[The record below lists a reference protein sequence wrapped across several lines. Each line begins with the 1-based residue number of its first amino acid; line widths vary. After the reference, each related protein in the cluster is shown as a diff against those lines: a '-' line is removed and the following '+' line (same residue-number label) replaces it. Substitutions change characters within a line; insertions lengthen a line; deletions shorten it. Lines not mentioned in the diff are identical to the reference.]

1 MDSKKRLVIGCT
13 IISCQLSVMSCG
25 LCCQPSRKMCQAQQ
39 SAPDYTAISTK
50 SHSNQHQITQQSVPD
65 YTAISTRL
73 HEVRSLQ
80 ASWSAMSRQA
90 VCEDL
95 SRSQYQRRRKKNAN
109 SLLNRLFFC
118 NFAHVIYVSR
128 LIRYVTIE
136 TQQQTYIYQ

>member
-1 MDSKKRLVIGCT
+1 MDSRKRLVIGCT
-13 IISCQLSVMSCG
+13 IISCQLSVMSCV
-25 LCCQPSRKMCQAQQ
+25 LCCQPSRKICQTRQ

-50 SHSNQHQITQQSVPD
+50 SHNNQYQITQQSAPD
-65 YTAISTRL
+65 YTVISTRL

-80 ASWSAMSRQA
+80 APWSAMFPQA

-95 SRSQYQRRRKKNAN
+95 CRSQYQRIRKKNAN

-118 NFAHVIYVSR
+118 NFAHVIYASR